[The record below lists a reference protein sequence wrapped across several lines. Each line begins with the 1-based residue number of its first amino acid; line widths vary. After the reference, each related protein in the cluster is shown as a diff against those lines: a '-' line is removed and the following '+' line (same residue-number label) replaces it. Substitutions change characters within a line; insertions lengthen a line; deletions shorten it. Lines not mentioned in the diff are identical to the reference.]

1 MKNARNLYTYM
12 KFYQTQLYYS
22 LFYTS
27 IRYQQNKTKF
37 EIDLSAST
45 RNKQYSSTS
54 NKQETPTFPNVVC
67 PTEDNMNA
75 SADAFFNKL
84 LLPK

>member
-1 MKNARNLYTYM
+1 MSNILIPTGNFIKSSCTTAYFTLQ
-12 KFYQTQLYYS
+12 FD
-22 LFYTS
+22 
-27 IRYQQNKTKF
+27 INKTKF